1 MPKFQKH
8 LPKDAHLFFHPAS
21 DEEFK
26 RRHPVGYKVLVAC
39 GITGLFL
46 PLFLFM
52 LATLFLW
59 PVPESG
65 FLLLG
70 GVGCFIIGIGFFNI
84 AAAWIDQYLG
94 HWLTISAFFGG
105 SLLVAISCTVL
116 YVPDIYS
123 LFDEELT
130 DCYFLTLLLLCL
142 PPIFYFI
149 FRVSLE
155 SWLRRKGASR
165 SKIKKLMK
173 GKRNFWWYEE
183 IHSMYDLGLLYLLNK
198 LVTVAYPVALVL
210 ALFLGWLRAVI
221 PIICGLHILVALAM
235 AVMNFFSG
243 VQDNMEEYG
252 TPIVLLRRNSQKGID
267 SVVFHLWMAIFPL
280 ASAYAH
286 LKMVL
291 DIVQPT

>member
-8 LPKDAHLFFHPAS
+8 LPKDAALFFHPAS

-26 RRHPVGYKVLVAC
+26 RRHPVGYKVLVVC
-39 GITGLFL
+39 GIAGLIL
-46 PLFLFM
+46 PMCLFII
-52 LATLFLW
+52 ATSFLW

-70 GVGCFIIGIGFFNI
+70 FFGCFIIGIGIFNI
-84 AAAWIDQYLG
+84 VGAWIEQYLG
-94 HWLTISAFFGG
+94 HWLTIGSFLVGG
-105 SLLVAISCTVL
+105 LLVAISCAIL
-116 YVPDIYS
+116 YVPDIYA
-123 LFDEELT
+123 LFDEEVT

-142 PPIFYFI
+142 PLIFYI
-149 FRVSLE
+149 VFRGSLE

-183 IHSMYDLGLLYLLNK
+183 IHAMYDLGLLYPLNK
-198 LVTVAYPVALVL
+198 LATVAYPLALLL
-210 ALFLGWLRAVI
+210 ALFLGWIRAVI

-243 VQDNMEEYG
+243 VQDNMDKYG
-252 TPIVLLRRNSQKGID
+252 KPIVLLRRNSQKGID
-267 SVVFHLWMAIFPL
+267 SVVLHLWMAIFPL

-286 LKMVL
+286 LKIVL
-291 DIVQPT
+291 DIVN